1 MDKQTMDMRGY
12 VAEQCKRGL
21 ALLLCC
27 TVTWTS
33 FPAWAQV
40 APTPNPGG
48 QQPGQQVAANGV
60 PVVDIVAP
68 NSRGISHNR
77 YSNFNVGPNGLI
89 LNNSAQIS
97 KTELGG
103 YVAGNNNL
111 QRSGA
116 ASLILNEVTSAS
128 SRLQGYT
135 EIAGAKA
142 QLVIANPNG
151 ISCDGCGF
159 LNTSRVTLTTGT
171 PNLGSD
177 GALNGFTV
185 TGGALSIGSN
195 GLDAF
200 NVDRLDMLSRQLS
213 VGGSIW
219 TKELVATAG
228 TGRINYDGMLLD
240 VLPGTD
246 GGAPAIGIDV
256 AQLGG
261 MYADRIRLIATEA
274 GVGVVSR
281 GTLAAQSGDLQI
293 DGAGQVSLRGTTV
306 ARDGLSAR
314 AAGDLEQ
321 SGVLGSQQG
330 TVSLRGAQLRL
341 GGDLVAAGALD
352 AQASGTLTHSGR
364 SSAGSIRLFGS
375 QLNADG
381 SLHTQGVLDL
391 GADGLLRTG
400 GVAYAG
406 AGATLRAVRLGV
418 SGTLQS
424 GAAISMQANDIDALG
439 TLDATTALRV
449 NSTGS
454 LRLAGL
460 AQAGQDADLQAGGA
474 LELQGQLV
482 AGNALS
488 LGAGSVRIAQGAA
501 VSAGGDLAMRSVGLL
516 ETAGSGY
523 AGRDLQ
529 VQAGALNNA
538 GRLSAVRAA
547 QVAVDQAV
555 DNSGTLVAG
564 ATLRVDAAQLDS
576 RGDLGSQTADTVVRS
591 RSSLNLRGNTVAGAA
606 MTLDA
611 ATTADVSGTFSA
623 GQLNLRS
630 GGNATLAGAI
640 QTSGGALTVASAGTL
655 TSSGILR
662 STGELALQAN
672 GSLLQRGQLR
682 SDGNLL
688 LAGAAIDSDGT
699 VESGGNLR
707 LASQGDMQL
716 AGTLQSAGAT
726 ALQAGGRVDNGGAV
740 VAVGTL
746 GLDAAALRNAQG
758 AALSSQGDATLRT
771 AGLLDNAGSLSA
783 GGNLQLTA
791 ANVVQ
796 QGSGTA
802 GNALT
807 ASVRETLDNTGS
819 LVAKQAVQIDAGTL
833 RSNGQLG
840 SESADVRL
848 SSQGDVRLGGVVA
861 AATELQAT
869 AAGDLQQD
877 GALRGQSVT
886 LQAGRDLTT
895 AGSLHSTNALD
906 LQAQRTLTFA
916 AQGAVGGD
924 ARLRAETLATTNA
937 AVLQSAGAIGL
948 DAAAIDSRGKLDA
961 AGDLRA
967 SSQADLRLAGVAQGG
982 RDVTLSA
989 GGNLENAAQVF
1000 AGSDLVAQAQRIE
1013 NASAGVLA
1021 AERDVAVEGT
1031 AQLVNAGRMQAGR
1044 DLQIT
1049 TAGFEQTGSASAG
1062 AALTATIAGA
1072 LENSGNL
1079 IAKDALRIDAGTLRS
1094 SGQLG
1099 SERAA
1104 VSLNSLSEMQ
1114 LAGVVAAAT
1123 TLQATA
1129 ATDLQQAGALKA
1141 QSIALQAGRDLAA
1154 AGTLQSTS
1162 TLDLRAQGTLTIT
1175 GQASSSAATSLTAGT
1190 IATGVD
1196 AVVQSG
1202 SGITLDGQSIDSRG
1216 ALDAASDLQIRSTGA
1231 LALAGVAQAGQD
1243 VVLTAGGAFDN
1254 AAQVVAARDL
1264 RLQAAT
1270 ASNAAGGTLGA
1281 LRDLHVET
1289 AGVFDNAG
1297 SLHGERSLAL
1307 STGALLQRGRLYSG
1321 DALSIT
1327 SQGAFDNS
1335 GQLVSGNGLSIT
1347 ASRVSSNGQLGSVNG
1362 AVALT
1367 SQGDVDLKGV
1377 VSAATTLQ
1385 ATAGGDLLQAG
1396 TLSAQSVTLNA
1407 GRDLSASGT
1416 LQSASTLD
1424 MQAQRALRISGQ
1436 AQANSIAL
1444 QGGSVA
1450 TGTGAV
1456 VKSVGAITLDGAAI
1470 DSRGTLDAG
1479 SDLTLRSTGDLSVA
1493 GIAQA
1498 GRDVVLSAA
1507 GTVQNGGQVVAGR
1520 DMSVQA
1526 GRVDNTA
1533 AGALGAGGALTVVSA
1548 GALQNDG
1555 ALQSGGELRMT
1566 AASLDQ
1572 SGSAFA
1578 GNTLVANI
1586 TGTLDNRGS
1595 LTAKNA
1601 LQLDSGGL
1609 RSSGQLGSETA
1620 GVTLHSRSDLQLQG
1634 VVAVATTLQA
1644 TAVGDLQQAG
1654 SLKAQSVALQAGRDL
1669 GISGT
1674 LQSASLLDLQAQ
1686 RTLSMT
1692 GQASAAGNASLR
1704 GAQVVTGQ
1712 AAVLQSGGAI
1722 TVDGAAID
1730 SRGALDAATDLTLR
1744 STGDLALAGIAQA
1757 DRNVT
1762 LSATG
1767 ALSNA
1772 AQVVAG
1778 QALGV
1783 TANGAS
1789 NAATGVLLAQGS
1801 TTLAIGGLFDNAG
1814 AVRAGNQLSMNV
1826 GSLRQT
1832 GQAYG
1837 LQGLGLIAGGAV
1849 DNRGDL
1855 IGGNALRVEAAQLS
1869 SSGQLGSERGDV
1881 ALISR
1886 GNLQLGGTLAAAGA
1900 FSAQADG
1907 ALAQSGSV
1915 SAGSNVELHAKGDL
1929 NVAGQLGG
1937 QQITLNSDAVL
1948 RQQGVVSGTTV
1959 GLQGARIENAG
1970 QTTASGNLTLRAGEI
1985 SIGGTVGAGIA
1996 GDGSLGN
2003 GSTLS
2008 VIADR
2013 QLTASGKLLAGGNL
2027 IAQGSQLQLAGAS
2040 TRATGN
2046 ASLTTGG
2053 DLDHRGG
2060 DLLAGGTLS
2069 LQAGGRIDNG
2079 LLGSVGG
2086 KLQANQIS
2094 IDGGSL
2100 NNAGGQLVQSGSGA
2114 TRVVIGGAFDNTGG
2128 TLASNGQDLTI
2139 SAGSVENA
2147 QGRIEHAGAGSL
2159 SVTSRGALGNSGGRL
2174 VSQGQLSVGASAALN
2189 NQSGVIA
2196 AAGDAVVTAASL
2208 NNVGGSVAA
2217 RGLTVQTTGAAD
2229 NRNGL
2234 LQANGGALTL
2244 RADSLSN
2251 TGGTVHALANAG
2263 VGGGLRVE
2271 LTRSLDNGNGV
2282 IGASN
2287 DAVITAE
2294 NISSSGGSLQAGRD
2308 LNVTARGQLDNH
2320 QGGKLSAGRDLVVA
2334 ATGALLNSG
2343 GQLDAGNALTAS
2355 AGRIDNTQGSIVN
2368 NGGGLTRITT
2378 GGALTNSSGNL
2389 GGRGS
2394 VVIDAASIANNGGQL
2409 VAGGDL
2415 IANTSALNNQGGNVY
2430 AGANFRLERS
2440 GATLDNRNGKIKAE
2454 QSVRLN
2460 VQSLSNAGG
2469 QIGAGSTTGGA
2480 GDVVIDTVGFDG
2492 GGSILA
2498 QNLLDMTLR
2507 SDYTHRAGAD
2517 LTSNG
2522 DFNLRVGGNL
2532 VNEATLKATR
2542 RLDITAGSITNRAG
2556 ANIASNDTRLNGGGV
2571 IDNAGSISGNGAL
2584 SLVANS
2590 INNTGSI
2597 VGGNV
2602 SVNTGT
2608 LVNGADLGG
2617 ATDNAAYGSAL
2628 FGSTGNMSLI
2638 VRDQLLNRD
2647 ARIFSLGNIAIGGAQ
2662 DAGGTLVSRTGVVN
2676 NLSGSIEADGSIL
2689 IAAGQ
2694 INNRRRV
2701 INATTGPLTDE
2712 ERFAANRAMPEDVI
2726 RRDPRPG
2733 ASGTGIRYA
2742 GHDPGIYRSYNVRE
2756 RESLNSASAEG
2767 RIIASRNIALS
2778 GYVTNNVSSIA
2789 AGGAL
2794 LVNQRG
2800 VGGLSDAML
2809 SGTDDV
2815 LNQSLALKQVVD
2827 YTDTEYRATPIY
2839 NDCMQRPGQRI
2850 VCYWEE
2856 EETVVGRGTLDNS
2869 YTALGASMT
2878 GGQGVSI
2885 NGANISNGAVGSDG
2899 RSVSGAS
2906 LAAGGQQTGLSR
2918 RNTQAASA
2926 VATQAVIG
2934 RANGGAAS
2942 IGVATGTAGNA
2953 GAQVGANT
2961 QDATLAT
2968 SGSIVAMSIGPVMS
2982 NDSGLVRSTVD
2993 QANVQAGGATPGV
3006 AAGSSEGRTRVDLA
3020 SIPVATVAGGGQTSL
3035 SQIDLPIGGLYR
3047 LSNGTG
3053 TDRTAMGR
3061 AANGLGG
3068 INAWRSN
3075 GPGRRYL
3082 IETDPRFVNYDNF
3095 ISSDFLLDKL
3105 GVDPE
3110 WTQTRLGDGFYEQR
3124 LVLDQITQLT
3134 GRRYLGNYEDGVA
3147 QYRALL
3153 ESGAS
3158 AAGQLQLS
3166 MGVGLT
3172 AAQAAALTQDIV
3184 WMVEQDYQGQ
3194 KVLVPVVYLASNSLQ
3209 LRGNGALIAGGNVE
3223 LNATNSMSNQGVIA
3237 GADVSIT
3244 AGNLLNQGRIS
3255 GTGVVS
3261 LEARNDL
3268 LNQGQIQGRDVAL
3281 VAGNNLVSEASKA
3294 INGVG
3299 ILSGITAS
3307 NTLQL
3312 FAGNDMTLTGTRVQA
3327 DGSAALIAGNN
3338 LSLTPSALRNDNG
3351 LLRGGD
3357 AVSVTTG
3364 KDLVMSA
3371 GNDLQLHGVT
3381 IKAGGSAALQAG
3393 NNLSLTPTTGLDGK
3407 VATRTNIS
3415 TGDSLQLTAGN
3426 DLTIRQAEVKAG
3438 GDLIAAA
3445 GNNLNVESVL
3455 NESETNSYKSRNG
3468 KTRVTTTTTT
3478 QTIDQQALTAGGNL
3492 ILSAGNDVNLVAAK
3506 LDAGKG
3512 LGVSAGNDI
3521 NASTLTTVD
3530 TSNTLE
3536 TRKRFKQTTAT
3547 SDETVHGTEFN
3558 AGGNLAMQAGNDITL
3573 TAASAATKEGGITL
3587 AAGNDVNLL
3596 AASEQHDAVQDMTK
3610 KKKGTFSSKTTTTHD
3625 EWQDTFAI
3633 GTALSGESVSISA
3646 GNDVAVVGSTV
3657 LATGDVRLAAG
3668 NNVTIESAQDTSSE
3682 AHSFSQ
3688 KRSGLTG
3695 GIGGGVASI
3704 GYSKA
3709 RSNSENATESVTQ
3722 VASSVGSTDGNLV
3735 ASAGNKLTIAAS
3747 DIGAGKDLTL
3757 AAKDIAL
3764 LARQDTVES
3773 QSSQS
3778 SKSSGFSIGVTYD
3791 PGASYRSAR
3800 DSTTKN
3806 MVDTGSTMSKISRD
3820 AEGAAAGTMAAITP
3834 VVIQASSHRSNASQ
3848 NESTSDARV
3857 SQLAAGGNLTLL
3869 ASDGSIT
3876 SQGAQLSAE
3885 GNALLLA
3892 SKDIVFDVAH
3902 NTQSSGNASTGKG
3915 WGFNNAAGLPYGNY
3929 NQQGTG
3935 NGQTDTIT
3943 GTQLSVGGNA
3953 SLTTTQGDI
3962 ALTASNIAAQ
3972 GNVSMRA
3979 AGDLTIQ
3986 SGQDILGNANQS
3998 TSKGIG
4004 TVVISDTER
4013 FAGYNKK
4020 NHTDDSA
4027 QVSQVASN
4035 VGSLGGN
4042 VSLTAGGAYTQSA
4055 SNVVAAKDVDITAA
4069 SIQLLTANSTSS
4081 ASQQDDDLKIGAFA
4095 RIKSPLIDLIN
4106 NVDDARKSDGRL
4118 GAMQGMAAAANGYQT
4133 AKAVQ
4138 SGSLLSVE
4146 AGVGFATNE
4155 SSFNSSSQ
4163 ISQGSTITGGGNV
4176 SLKTTEGDL
4185 RILQG
4190 NLKAGD
4196 TLSLDSARDLVLEAG
4211 NSSNTEQS
4219 KGSNAGFEVG
4229 VGASVGAQTGVYA
4242 YVQASAG
4249 SHKSNV
4255 DGSTWQ
4261 NTQLAGQNIVLT
4273 SEGDTTLRGA
4283 VVKGDRIDAQIGGDL
4298 TIESLQDKL
4307 DIQSKESSVGGRV
4320 QVSAG
4325 TAWDASGYASGAK
4338 ANGNYL
4344 GVVEQSGLFAGN
4356 GGYHVTAGNVN
4367 LIGGAIASTNAG
4379 ASELTADSLTFTDL
4393 KNQMDYSA
4401 VSAAISGGIGST
4413 GESETDANGKPVQQ
4427 SAGNQFRDIGHNI
4440 VNGNYGEADYSSF
4453 NPGIPVMQSGSDTSY
4468 TRATLTEGTI
4478 KIGGKTTTAAALG
4491 INTDASA
4498 AHEAV
4503 AALPD
4508 VRKIL
4513 GEQQALA
4520 AATGT
4525 VMTTAKQIG
4534 DDIAASANRKV
4545 NEAETQY
4552 KGSLS
4557 PEEADRFAGLSTA
4570 DKQREMLQ
4578 NSPDYSAAYTSQQQW
4593 GIGGDYSRALQ
4604 AVTTVVVGGVSGQG
4618 AGQVATNALAPYAA
4632 QLIGKTFDQ
4641 NHGSD
4646 PNAVLQGLSHA
4657 VLGAVLAQ
4665 VNGGSVAGGALA
4677 GAGGELAAQYLTKTL
4692 YGDDPRAIDPVT
4704 GKFNPNLLPEQDKQ
4718 MLVALSQAAGAIAGG
4733 LAGGSLLDAGIGAQI
4748 AGNAATNNAMLSVD
4762 EVARIKEMA
4771 NGDPE
4776 AEKRLLAAACSR
4788 KKCANGLNSN
4798 DPYYAIWSALQ
4809 TEGDKPEYQ
4818 GEKDWL
4824 SWQSQTI
4831 NYPSG
4836 SMTDALSGVRQGA
4849 NVPLF
4854 NYTPFDA
4861 LADWSSRNN
4870 VGTRTLGGLQMF
4882 GGAAEVAGAFVAA
4895 PICTTGFGCFAV
4907 GYVGFSGA
4915 DNAIS
4920 GSKTLFG
4927 GVSTPTLG
4935 GRALQ
4940 MLGLSEGTA
4949 ELVYGLTQLA
4959 PSVSV
4964 SKGLDAV
4971 NKANISLNE
4980 IKAIEKQVAEI
4991 NLARTQLS
4999 SRIADLRG
5007 ALSGGERTGGN
5018 MGIAQIDIQGIPA
5031 TMAASSRIDVPT
5043 KQQAQL
5049 GFVGQ
5054 VPEVFESSV
5063 VNTAASF
5070 PVHRSADSEAKILNN
5085 IASVLGENTSAKGVI
5100 NLLTER
5106 PPCSSCANVI
5116 DLFKAKYPNIKLNI
5130 MDSGGVI
5137 RPKKGVSNVARREG

>member
-1 MDKQTMDMRGY
+1 MDKQTMGMRGY

-68 NSRGISHNR
+68 NARGISHNR

-159 LNTSRVTLTTGT
+159 LNTSRVTLTTGA

-200 NVDRLDMLSRQLS
+200 NVDRLDLLSRQLS

-330 TVSLRGAQLRL
+330 TVSLRGAELRL

-424 GAAISMQANDIDALG
+424 GASISMQANDIDALG
-439 TLDATTALRV
+439 TLDAATALRV
-449 NSTGS
+449 NSTGG

-460 AQAGQDADLQAGGA
+460 AQAGQDADVQAGGP

-501 VSAGGDLAMRSVGLL
+501 VSAGGDLAMRSVGWL
-516 ETAGSGY
+516 ETAGSAY

-538 GRLSAVRAA
+538 GRLSSVRAA

-576 RGDLGSQTADTVVRS
+576 RGDVGSQTGDTVVRS
-591 RSSLNLRGNTVAGAA
+591 RGSLSLRGNTVAGAA

-611 ATTADVSGTFSA
+611 ATTADVSGTLSA
-623 GQLNLRS
+623 GQLDLRS
-630 GGNATLAGAI
+630 GGNATLTGAI

-672 GSLLQRGQLR
+672 GTLLQRGQLR

-699 VESGGNLR
+699 VDSGGNLR

-771 AGLLDNAGSLSA
+771 VGLLDNAGSLSA

-796 QGSGTA
+796 QGSATA

-807 ASVRETLDNTGS
+807 ASVSETLDNTGS

-848 SSQGDVRLGGVVA
+848 NSQGDMRLGGVVA

-877 GALRGQSVT
+877 GALRGRSVT

-895 AGSLHSTNALD
+895 AGSLQSTNALD

-916 AQGAVGGD
+916 AQGTVGGD
-924 ARLRAETLATTNA
+924 ARLRAGTLATTNA

-967 SSQADLRLAGVAQGG
+967 SSQGDLRLAGVAQGG

-1000 AGSDLVAQAQRIE
+1000 AGGDLVAQAQRIE

-1021 AERDVAVEGT
+1021 AERDVAVDST
-1031 AQLVNAGRMQAGR
+1031 TQLVNAGRVQAGR

-1049 TAGFEQTGSASAG
+1049 AAGFEQTGSASAG

-1104 VSLNSLSEMQ
+1104 VSLNSLGEMQ

-1162 TLDLRAQGTLTIT
+1162 TLDLRAQRALTIT

-1335 GQLVSGNGLSIT
+1335 GQLVSGNDLSIT
-1347 ASRVSSNGQLGSVNG
+1347 ASRISSNGQLGSVNG

-1385 ATAGGDLLQAG
+1385 ATAGGDLLQGG

-1479 SDLTLRSTGDLSVA
+1479 SDLTLRSTGDLFVA

-1634 VVAVATTLQA
+1634 VVAAATTLQA

-1783 TANGAS
+1783 TANSAS

-1970 QTTASGNLTLRAGEI
+1970 QTTASGNLTLRAGDI

-2378 GGALTNSSGNL
+2378 GGALTNTSGNL

-2394 VVIDAASIANNGGQL
+2394 VVIDAASIANNSGQL

-2628 FGSTGNMSLI
+2628 LGSTGNMSLI

-2676 NLSGSIEADGSIL
+2676 NVSGSIEADGSIL

-2694 INNRRRV
+2694 LNNTRRV
-2701 INATTGPLTDE
+2701 IQTATGPLSNE
-2712 ERFAANRAMPEDVI
+2712 ERIAANATLPAEELITRGQIEMPQNATASRPWTGHAPGVYRTYSVI
-2726 RRDPRPG
+2726 D
-2733 ASGTGIRYA
+2733 
-2742 GHDPGIYRSYNVRE
+2742 RE
-2756 RESLNSASAEG
+2756 RLTATSAEG
-2767 RIIASRNIALS
+2767 R
-2778 GYVTNNVSSIA
+2778 VA
-2789 AGGAL
+2789 AGGNIGISGNINNTASTIAAAGNL
-2794 LVNQRG
+2794 WLNQRG
-2800 VGGLSDAML
+2800 VGGISDATVIDGA
-2809 SGTDDV
+2809 SV
-2815 LNQSLALKQVVD
+2815 FNNALALSQNVRQSDV
-2827 YTDTEYRATPIY
+2827 EYRVWG
-2839 NDCMQRPGQRI
+2839 NLSDCMQRPGQRPVI
-2850 VCYWEE
+2850 CYYES
-2856 EETVVGRGTLDNS
+2856 EETTLSSTTVNS
-2869 YTALGASMT
+2869 SYLALGASMT

-3047 LSNGTG
+3047 LSNGNG
-3053 TDRTAMGR
+3053 TDLAAMGR

-3194 KVLVPVVYLASNSLQ
+3194 KVLVPVVYLASKSLQ

-3223 LNATNSMSNQGVIA
+3223 LSATNSMSNQGVIA

-3255 GTGVVS
+3255 GTGAVS
-3261 LEARNDL
+3261 LEAPNDL

-3299 ILSGITAS
+3299 ILSGISAS
-3307 NTLQL
+3307 NTLQMV
-3312 FAGNDMTLTGTRVQA
+3312 AGNDMTLTGTRVQA

-3357 AVSVTTG
+3357 AVSVITG
-3364 KDLVMSA
+3364 QDLIVSA

-3455 NESETNSYKSRNG
+3455 NESETNSYNSRNG

-3512 LGVSAGNDI
+3512 LGISAGNDI
-3521 NASTLTTVD
+3521 NASTVTTVD
-3530 TSNTLE
+3530 TSDTLE

-3547 SDETVHGTEFN
+3547 RDETVYGTEFS
-3558 AGGNLAMQAGNDITL
+3558 AGGNLAMQAGNDINL
-3573 TAASAATKEGGITL
+3573 TAATAASKNGAISL

-3625 EWQDTFAI
+3625 EWQDNFAI

-3722 VASSVGSTDGNLV
+3722 VASSVGSTDGNLIV
-3735 ASAGNKLTIAAS
+3735 SAGNQLTIAAS
-3747 DIGAGKDLTL
+3747 DVGAGKDVTL

-3778 SKSSGFSIGVTYD
+3778 SKSSGFSVGVTYD

-3806 MVDTGSTMSKISRD
+3806 MVDTGSTMSKMSRD

-3902 NTQSSGNASTGKG
+3902 NTQSSGNASAGKG

-3943 GTQLSVGGNA
+3943 GTQLSVGGSA

-3962 ALTASNIAAQ
+3962 SLTASNVAAQ

-3986 SGQDILGNANQS
+3986 SGQDILGNTNQS

-4118 GAMQGMAAAANGYQT
+4118 GTMQGMAAAANGYQT

-4185 RILQG
+4185 HIVQG

-4401 VSAAISGGIGST
+4401 SSGSISGGFGST
-4413 GESETDANGKPVQQ
+4413 GNQTDANGNPIQRTAGEQ
-4427 SAGNQFRDIGHNI
+4427 SSDIGNNI
-4440 VNGNYGEADYSSF
+4440 ANGNYGKANTGSF
-4453 NPGIPVMQSGSDTSY
+4453 MPGVPMSESGSDTTY

-4478 KIGGKTTTAAALG
+4478 KIGGKTTTAAATG

-4503 AALPD
+4503 ATLPD

-4513 GEQQALA
+4513 GEQQAMA
-4520 AATGT
+4520 AAAGT
-4525 VMTTAKQIG
+4525 VMATGKQIG
-4534 DDIAASANRKV
+4534 DDIAASAESKANAI
-4545 NEAETQY
+4545 EAEYKNGLTQEG
-4552 KGSLS
+4552 K
-4557 PEEADRFAGLSTA
+4557 DDFANLTA
-4570 DKQREMLQ
+4570 DQRRDVLIQ
-4578 NSPDYSAAYTSQQQW
+4578 SNPDYRAAYEAKQQW
-4593 GIGGDYSRALQ
+4593 GVGGDYSRALQ
-4604 AVTTVVVGGVSGQG
+4604 AVTTALVGSVAGQG

-4665 VNGGSVAGGALA
+4665 VNGSSMVGGALA
-4677 GAGGELAAQYLTKTL
+4677 GAGGELGAQYLTKAL
-4692 YGDDPRAIDPVT
+4692 YGDDPQAYGPD
-4704 GKFNPNLLPEQDKQ
+4704 GKFDPNRLPEADKQ
-4718 MLVALSQAAGAIAGG
+4718 LLVSLSQAIGAIAGG
-4733 LAGGSLLDAGIGAQI
+4733 
-4748 AGNAATNNAMLSVD
+4748 
-4762 EVARIKEMA
+4762 
-4771 NGDPE
+4771 
-4776 AEKRLLAAACSR
+4776 
-4788 KKCANGLNSN
+4788 
-4798 DPYYAIWSALQ
+4798 
-4809 TEGDKPEYQ
+4809 
-4818 GEKDWL
+4818 
-4824 SWQSQTI
+4824 
-4831 NYPSG
+4831 
-4836 SMTDALSGVRQGA
+4836 
-4849 NVPLF
+4849 
-4854 NYTPFDA
+4854 
-4861 LADWSSRNN
+4861 
-4870 VGTRTLGGLQMF
+4870 
-4882 GGAAEVAGAFVAA
+4882 
-4895 PICTTGFGCFAV
+4895 
-4907 GYVGFSGA
+4907 
-4915 DNAIS
+4915 
-4920 GSKTLFG
+4920 
-4927 GVSTPTLG
+4927 
-4935 GRALQ
+4935 
-4940 MLGLSEGTA
+4940 
-4949 ELVYGLTQLA
+4949 
-4959 PSVSV
+4959 
-4964 SKGLDAV
+4964 
-4971 NKANISLNE
+4971 
-4980 IKAIEKQVAEI
+4980 
-4991 NLARTQLS
+4991 
-4999 SRIADLRG
+4999 
-5007 ALSGGERTGGN
+5007 
-5018 MGIAQIDIQGIPA
+5018 
-5031 TMAASSRIDVPT
+5031 
-5043 KQQAQL
+5043 
-5049 GFVGQ
+5049 
-5054 VPEVFESSV
+5054 
-5063 VNTAASF
+5063 
-5070 PVHRSADSEAKILNN
+5070 
-5085 IASVLGENTSAKGVI
+5085 
-5100 NLLTER
+5100 
-5106 PPCSSCANVI
+5106 
-5116 DLFKAKYPNIKLNI
+5116 
-5130 MDSGGVI
+5130 
-5137 RPKKGVSNVARREG
+5137 

>member
-1 MDKQTMDMRGY
+1 MDKQTMGMRGY

-68 NSRGISHNR
+68 NARGISHNR

-159 LNTSRVTLTTGT
+159 LNTSRVTLTTGA

-200 NVDRLDMLSRQLS
+200 NVDRLDLLSRQLS

-228 TGRINYDGMLLD
+228 TGRITYDGMLLD

-424 GAAISMQANDIDALG
+424 GASISMQANEIDALG
-439 TLDATTALRV
+439 TLDAATALRV
-449 NSTGS
+449 NSTGG

-460 AQAGQDADLQAGGA
+460 AQAGQDADVQAGGP

-516 ETAGSGY
+516 ETAGSAY

-538 GRLSAVRAA
+538 GRLSSVRAA

-564 ATLRVDAAQLDS
+564 AALRVDAAQLDS
-576 RGDLGSQTADTVVRS
+576 RGDVGSQTADTVVRS
-591 RSSLNLRGNTVAGAA
+591 RGSLSLRGNTVAAAA

-611 ATTADVSGTFSA
+611 ATTADVSGTLSA
-623 GQLNLRS
+623 GRLDLRS

-699 VESGGNLR
+699 VDSGGNLR

-726 ALQAGGRVDNGGAV
+726 ALQAGGRVHNGGAV

-783 GGNLQLTA
+783 GGDLQLTA

-796 QGSGTA
+796 QGSATA

-807 ASVRETLDNTGS
+807 ASVSETLDNTGS

-848 SSQGDVRLGGVVA
+848 SSQSDMRLGGVVA
-861 AATELQAT
+861 AATELQAA

-895 AGSLHSTNALD
+895 AGSLQSTNALD

-916 AQGAVGGD
+916 ARGAVGGD
-924 ARLRAETLATTNA
+924 ARLRAGTLATTNA

-1000 AGSDLVAQAQRIE
+1000 AGGDLVAQAQRIE

-1021 AERDVAVEGT
+1021 AERDVAVDGT
-1031 AQLVNAGRMQAGR
+1031 TQLVNAGRVQAGR

-1104 VSLNSLSEMQ
+1104 VSLNSLGEMQ

-1162 TLDLRAQGTLTIT
+1162 TLDLRAQRALTIT

-1335 GQLVSGNGLSIT
+1335 GQLVSGNDLSIT
-1347 ASRVSSNGQLGSVNG
+1347 ASRISSNGQLGSVNG

-1396 TLSAQSVTLNA
+1396 TLSAQSVTLHA

-1479 SDLTLRSTGDLSVA
+1479 SDLSLRSTGDLSVA

-1520 DMSVQA
+1520 DMSLQA

-1586 TGTLDNRGS
+1586 TGTLENRGS

-1620 GVTLHSRSDLQLQG
+1620 GVTLHSRGDLQLQG
-1634 VVAVATTLQA
+1634 VVAAATTLQA

-1730 SRGALDAATDLTLR
+1730 SRGALDAETDLTLR
-1744 STGDLALAGIAQA
+1744 STGDLAVAGIAQA

-1762 LSATG
+1762 LAATG

-1783 TANGAS
+1783 TANSAS
-1789 NAATGVLLAQGS
+1789 NAATGVLLAQGG

-1915 SAGSNVELHAKGDL
+1915 SAGSNVELRAKGDL

-1970 QTTASGNLTLRAGEI
+1970 QTTASGNLTLRAGDI

-2003 GSTLS
+2003 SSTLS

-2147 QGRIEHAGAGSL
+2147 QGRIEHAGAGNL

-2234 LQANGGALTL
+2234 LQANGGALIL

-2251 TGGTVHALANAG
+2251 AGGTVHALANAG

-2308 LNVTARGQLDNH
+2308 LNVSARGQLDNH

-2378 GGALTNSSGNL
+2378 GGALTNTSGNL

-2394 VVIDAASIANNGGQL
+2394 VVIDAASVANNSGQL

-2628 FGSTGNMSLI
+2628 LGSTGNMNLI

-2676 NLSGSIEADGSIL
+2676 NLSGSIEADGNIL
-2689 IAAGQ
+2689 IAANQ

-2701 INATTGPLTDE
+2701 VDARTGPLTDA
-2712 ERFAANRAMPEDVI
+2712 ERFAANAAMPEDEI
-2726 RRDPRPG
+2726 RRDPSPG
-2733 ASGTGIRYA
+2733 ATVMGIRYT
-2742 GHDPGIYRSYNVRE
+2742 GHQPGLYRAYSVRE
-2756 RESLNSASAEG
+2756 REQLIAVSAEG
-2767 RIIASRNIALS
+2767 RIAAGGSIALS
-2778 GYVTNNVSSIA
+2778 GYVTNNVSTIA

-2794 LVNQRG
+2794 LLNQRG

-2809 SGTDDV
+2809 SDSDDV
-2815 LNQSLALKQVVD
+2815 LNQSLALRQVVD
-2827 YTDTEYRATPIY
+2827 YTDTEYRAMPI
-2839 NDCMQRPGQRI
+2839 NGDCMHRPGQNLP
-2850 VCYWEE
+2850 CYWEE
-2856 EETVVGRGTLDNS
+2856 EARVFGSGTLDNS
-2869 YTALGASMT
+2869 YLALGASMT

-2953 GAQVGANT
+2953 GAQVGAES

-2968 SGSIVAMSIGPVMS
+2968 SGSIVAMSIGLVMS
-2982 NDSGLVRSTVD
+2982 SDSGLVRSTVD

-3047 LSNGTG
+3047 LSNGNG
-3053 TDRTAMGR
+3053 TDLAAMGR

-3095 ISSDFLLDKL
+3095 ISSDLLLDKL

-3255 GTGVVS
+3255 GTGSVA

-3268 LNQGQIQGRDVAL
+3268 LNQGQIQGRDVGL
-3281 VAGNNLVSEASKA
+3281 LAGNNLVSEAAKA

-3299 ILSGITAS
+3299 ILSGISAS

-3407 VATRTNIS
+3407 VATRTTIS

-3455 NESETNSYKSRNG
+3455 NESETNSYNSRNG

-3478 QTIDQQALTAGGNL
+3478 QTVDQQALTAGGNL

-3512 LGVSAGNDI
+3512 LGISAGNDI

-3547 SDETVHGTEFN
+3547 RDETVYGTEFS
-3558 AGGNLAMQAGNDITL
+3558 AGGDLAMQAGNDITL
-3573 TAASAATKEGGITL
+3573 TAATAASKNGAISL

-3625 EWQDTFAI
+3625 EWQDTLAV
-3633 GTALSGESVSISA
+3633 GTSLSGDSVQIVA
-3646 GNDVAVVGSTV
+3646 GNDLLSKGTQIVG
-3657 LATGDVRLAAG
+3657 TGEVTLAAG
-3668 NNVTIESAQDTSSE
+3668 NNLTLETAQNTHSEEHDKVTTKSGLFGSGGIGVTLGKQKVTTGTDIDQITHTGTTVGSLGGDVTLVAGNKLAITGSDVMALQGDLTATGKDIAITEVYNDSDAEQRSKFSQGGLSLTLSSAAISLAQAANDSYKASKEVKGDSRMEALALGSAAYSAYGAGQALGQAGSALSSGSAAGAAQGANLSIAISIGGSKSESKSTQTASLAQGSKLQAGGDVNLIATGGGDQSNLLIRGSDIKAGNDLLLAADHDVLIEAAKNTAEQKSTSKSSSASLGVGITYGPDGAAFGVMISAAGSRGKANGEDVTYSNSHLAAGNTATVISGNDTTLKGAQLSADKVIADVGGNLSIESLQDTSTYDSKDKSVGASVTFGAGFSASASYSSNKVNGDFASVTEQSGIQAGDGGFNIRVGGNTDLKGAVIASTQAAVDAGVNRLQTGTLTYSDIGNTSSYDAKGFSLSGGYSKGTGDKKQQGETGQVQPTVNNGANWSWQNFQTGSTGTAAGIGSKSGDATSTTTSGISGGSLLITDE
-3682 AHSFSQ
+3682 AGQLAKSGKTAADALAGL
-3688 KRSGLTG
+3688 KRDVISGDDAGGLTKQWDGQALRDQVAAQAQITATAGQQATKFVGDYAQGKVDKAAELYAEADATGDDSKRAEADQLMKDWGNGGTLRVLSHAVVGGLTG
-3695 GIGGGVASI
+3695 G
-3704 GYSKA
+3704 
-3709 RSNSENATESVTQ
+3709 TE
-3722 VASSVGSTDGNLV
+3722 
-3735 ASAGNKLTIAAS
+3735 
-3747 DIGAGKDLTL
+3747 GAL
-3757 AAKDIAL
+3757 
-3764 LARQDTVES
+3764 
-3773 QSSQS
+3773 
-3778 SKSSGFSIGVTYD
+3778 
-3791 PGASYRSAR
+3791 
-3800 DSTTKN
+3800 
-3806 MVDTGSTMSKISRD
+3806 
-3820 AEGAAAGTMAAITP
+3820 GAAAGTVAAPYLAEALEKAGINKAVAATLTGLS
-3834 VVIQASSHRSNASQ
+3834 ASALGAAAGGAAGGAAALNEVSNNYLGHQERMEYATALIACSKSGTQCERAEQLKTLSEERNLALRGACSDPASVGCAEQ
-3848 NESTSDARV
+3848 K
-3857 SQLAAGGNLTLL
+3857 QLAAAAMQDQLDHAGEYTAWLAGHVPELVGLFNSDKDGSLTKDFVTHVTTADLGHKLACAMAGDCSNQAL
-3869 ASDGSIT
+3869 ASAAWNGSIPL
-3876 SQGAQLSAE
+3876 SVAIADSALRAALGMGAGTVGATGRVWEMVTGAAELANGMSPAGQIGKSIDQLAYLWGNGYAATAE
-3885 GNALLLA
+3885 KNFNDAKGALNAIKNGISGYAEDLA
-3892 SKDIVFDVAH
+3892 FAAYTNTHGSWDIYDIAKAGAIGGKVSVDVFSLVAPELYV
-3902 NTQSSGNASTGKG
+3902 GKG
-3915 WGFNNAAGLPYGNY
+3915 G
-3929 NQQGTG
+3929 
-3935 NGQTDTIT
+3935 
-3943 GTQLSVGGNA
+3943 
-3953 SLTTTQGDI
+3953 
-3962 ALTASNIAAQ
+3962 
-3972 GNVSMRA
+3972 
-3979 AGDLTIQ
+3979 
-3986 SGQDILGNANQS
+3986 
-3998 TSKGIG
+3998 
-4004 TVVISDTER
+4004 
-4013 FAGYNKK
+4013 
-4020 NHTDDSA
+4020 
-4027 QVSQVASN
+4027 
-4035 VGSLGGN
+4035 
-4042 VSLTAGGAYTQSA
+4042 
-4055 SNVVAAKDVDITAA
+4055 VAAKAATEVGTAFKADDVIEYINQLKPAASAEIPKGYSRINSAGAMANETGGLPQGYRRLLNSDGEVVVQSPNGSIISSDQVIDEIGGVFSDLEKFRTELGLPESGTAA
-4069 SIQLLTANSTSS
+4069 
-4081 ASQQDDDLKIGAFA
+4081 D
-4095 RIKSPLIDLIN
+4095 R
-4106 NVDDARKSDGRL
+4106 
-4118 GAMQGMAAAANGYQT
+4118 
-4133 AKAVQ
+4133 
-4138 SGSLLSVE
+4138 
-4146 AGVGFATNE
+4146 
-4155 SSFNSSSQ
+4155 
-4163 ISQGSTITGGGNV
+4163 STIA
-4176 SLKTTEGDL
+4176 K
-4185 RILQG
+4185 I
-4190 NLKAGD
+4190 
-4196 TLSLDSARDLVLEAG
+4196 
-4211 NSSNTEQS
+4211 
-4219 KGSNAGFEVG
+4219 
-4229 VGASVGAQTGVYA
+4229 
-4242 YVQASAG
+4242 
-4249 SHKSNV
+4249 NV
-4255 DGSTWQ
+4255 DGKEIYGINAHSQPTSGV
-4261 NTQLAGQNIVLT
+4261 NNISKSHAEIDVLNQLKNSGGDFSGKSLTMYVDRQPCKACGQN
-4273 SEGDTTLRGA
+4273 
-4283 VVKGDRIDAQIGGDL
+4283 GGIR
-4298 TIESLQDKL
+4298 TMVRQ
-4307 DIQSKESSVGGRV
+4307 
-4320 QVSAG
+4320 
-4325 TAWDASGYASGAK
+4325 
-4338 ANGNYL
+4338 L
-4344 GVVEQSGLFAGN
+4344 GLK
-4356 GGYHVTAGNVN
+4356 
-4367 LIGGAIASTNAG
+4367 
-4379 ASELTADSLTFTDL
+4379 ELT
-4393 KNQMDYSA
+4393 
-4401 VSAAISGGIGST
+4401 VIG
-4413 GESETDANGKPVQQ
+4413 
-4427 SAGNQFRDIGHNI
+4427 
-4440 VNGNYGEADYSSF
+4440 
-4453 NPGIPVMQSGSDTSY
+4453 
-4468 TRATLTEGTI
+4468 
-4478 KIGGKTTTAAALG
+4478 
-4491 INTDASA
+4491 
-4498 AHEAV
+4498 
-4503 AALPD
+4503 PD
-4508 VRKIL
+4508 
-4513 GEQQALA
+4513 G
-4520 AATGT
+4520 
-4525 VMTTAKQIG
+4525 
-4534 DDIAASANRKV
+4534 
-4545 NEAETQY
+4545 
-4552 KGSLS
+4552 
-4557 PEEADRFAGLSTA
+4557 P
-4570 DKQREMLQ
+4570 
-4578 NSPDYSAAYTSQQQW
+4578 
-4593 GIGGDYSRALQ
+4593 
-4604 AVTTVVVGGVSGQG
+4604 
-4618 AGQVATNALAPYAA
+4618 
-4632 QLIGKTFDQ
+4632 
-4641 NHGSD
+4641 
-4646 PNAVLQGLSHA
+4646 
-4657 VLGAVLAQ
+4657 
-4665 VNGGSVAGGALA
+4665 
-4677 GAGGELAAQYLTKTL
+4677 
-4692 YGDDPRAIDPVT
+4692 
-4704 GKFNPNLLPEQDKQ
+4704 LL
-4718 MLVALSQAAGAIAGG
+4718 
-4733 LAGGSLLDAGIGAQI
+4733 
-4748 AGNAATNNAMLSVD
+4748 
-4762 EVARIKEMA
+4762 
-4771 NGDPE
+4771 
-4776 AEKRLLAAACSR
+4776 
-4788 KKCANGLNSN
+4788 
-4798 DPYYAIWSALQ
+4798 
-4809 TEGDKPEYQ
+4809 
-4818 GEKDWL
+4818 
-4824 SWQSQTI
+4824 
-4831 NYPSG
+4831 
-4836 SMTDALSGVRQGA
+4836 
-4849 NVPLF
+4849 
-4854 NYTPFDA
+4854 
-4861 LADWSSRNN
+4861 
-4870 VGTRTLGGLQMF
+4870 
-4882 GGAAEVAGAFVAA
+4882 
-4895 PICTTGFGCFAV
+4895 
-4907 GYVGFSGA
+4907 
-4915 DNAIS
+4915 
-4920 GSKTLFG
+4920 
-4927 GVSTPTLG
+4927 
-4935 GRALQ
+4935 
-4940 MLGLSEGTA
+4940 
-4949 ELVYGLTQLA
+4949 
-4959 PSVSV
+4959 
-4964 SKGLDAV
+4964 
-4971 NKANISLNE
+4971 
-4980 IKAIEKQVAEI
+4980 
-4991 NLARTQLS
+4991 
-4999 SRIADLRG
+4999 
-5007 ALSGGERTGGN
+5007 
-5018 MGIAQIDIQGIPA
+5018 
-5031 TMAASSRIDVPT
+5031 
-5043 KQQAQL
+5043 
-5049 GFVGQ
+5049 
-5054 VPEVFESSV
+5054 
-5063 VNTAASF
+5063 
-5070 PVHRSADSEAKILNN
+5070 
-5085 IASVLGENTSAKGVI
+5085 
-5100 NLLTER
+5100 
-5106 PPCSSCANVI
+5106 
-5116 DLFKAKYPNIKLNI
+5116 
-5130 MDSGGVI
+5130 I
-5137 RPKKGVSNVARREG
+5137 RP

>member
-1 MDKQTMDMRGY
+1 M
-12 VAEQCKRGL
+12 
-21 ALLLCC
+21 
-27 TVTWTS
+27 
-33 FPAWAQV
+33 F
-40 APTPNPGG
+40 
-48 QQPGQQVAANGV
+48 
-60 PVVDIVAP
+60 
-68 NSRGISHNR
+68 
-77 YSNFNVGPNGLI
+77 
-89 LNNSAQIS
+89 
-97 KTELGG
+97 
-103 YVAGNNNL
+103 
-111 QRSGA
+111 
-116 ASLILNEVTSAS
+116 
-128 SRLQGYT
+128 
-135 EIAGAKA
+135 
-142 QLVIANPNG
+142 
-151 ISCDGCGF
+151 
-159 LNTSRVTLTTGT
+159 
-171 PNLGSD
+171 
-177 GALNGFTV
+177 
-185 TGGALSIGSN
+185 
-195 GLDAF
+195 
-200 NVDRLDMLSRQLS
+200 
-213 VGGSIW
+213 
-219 TKELVATAG
+219 
-228 TGRINYDGMLLD
+228 
-240 VLPGTD
+240 
-246 GGAPAIGIDV
+246 
-256 AQLGG
+256 
-261 MYADRIRLIATEA
+261 
-274 GVGVVSR
+274 
-281 GTLAAQSGDLQI
+281 
-293 DGAGQVSLRGTTV
+293 
-306 ARDGLSAR
+306 
-314 AAGDLEQ
+314 
-321 SGVLGSQQG
+321 
-330 TVSLRGAQLRL
+330 
-341 GGDLVAAGALD
+341 
-352 AQASGTLTHSGR
+352 
-364 SSAGSIRLFGS
+364 
-375 QLNADG
+375 
-381 SLHTQGVLDL
+381 
-391 GADGLLRTG
+391 
-400 GVAYAG
+400 
-406 AGATLRAVRLGV
+406 
-418 SGTLQS
+418 
-424 GAAISMQANDIDALG
+424 
-439 TLDATTALRV
+439 
-449 NSTGS
+449 
-454 LRLAGL
+454 
-460 AQAGQDADLQAGGA
+460 AGG
-474 LELQGQLV
+474 
-482 AGNALS
+482 
-488 LGAGSVRIAQGAA
+488 
-501 VSAGGDLAMRSVGLL
+501 
-516 ETAGSGY
+516 
-523 AGRDLQ
+523 
-529 VQAGALNNA
+529 
-538 GRLSAVRAA
+538 
-547 QVAVDQAV
+547 
-555 DNSGTLVAG
+555 
-564 ATLRVDAAQLDS
+564 
-576 RGDLGSQTADTVVRS
+576 
-591 RSSLNLRGNTVAGAA
+591 
-606 MTLDA
+606 
-611 ATTADVSGTFSA
+611 
-623 GQLNLRS
+623 
-630 GGNATLAGAI
+630 
-640 QTSGGALTVASAGTL
+640 
-655 TSSGILR
+655 
-662 STGELALQAN
+662 
-672 GSLLQRGQLR
+672 
-682 SDGNLL
+682 
-688 LAGAAIDSDGT
+688 
-699 VESGGNLR
+699 
-707 LASQGDMQL
+707 
-716 AGTLQSAGAT
+716 
-726 ALQAGGRVDNGGAV
+726 
-740 VAVGTL
+740 
-746 GLDAAALRNAQG
+746 
-758 AALSSQGDATLRT
+758 
-771 AGLLDNAGSLSA
+771 
-783 GGNLQLTA
+783 
-791 ANVVQ
+791 
-796 QGSGTA
+796 
-802 GNALT
+802 
-807 ASVRETLDNTGS
+807 
-819 LVAKQAVQIDAGTL
+819 
-833 RSNGQLG
+833 
-840 SESADVRL
+840 
-848 SSQGDVRLGGVVA
+848 
-861 AATELQAT
+861 
-869 AAGDLQQD
+869 
-877 GALRGQSVT
+877 
-886 LQAGRDLTT
+886 
-895 AGSLHSTNALD
+895 
-906 LQAQRTLTFA
+906 
-916 AQGAVGGD
+916 
-924 ARLRAETLATTNA
+924 
-937 AVLQSAGAIGL
+937 
-948 DAAAIDSRGKLDA
+948 
-961 AGDLRA
+961 
-967 SSQADLRLAGVAQGG
+967 
-982 RDVTLSA
+982 
-989 GGNLENAAQVF
+989 
-1000 AGSDLVAQAQRIE
+1000 DLVAQAQRVE

-1021 AERDVAVEGT
+1021 AERDVAVDGT
-1031 AQLVNAGRMQAGR
+1031 TQLVNAGRVQAGR

-1049 TAGFEQTGSASAG
+1049 AAGFEQTGSASAG
-1062 AALTATIAGA
+1062 AAMTATIAGV

-1094 SGQLG
+1094 NGQLG

-1104 VSLNSLSEMQ
+1104 VSLNSLGEMQ

-1141 QSIALQAGRDLAA
+1141 QSIALQAGRDLAT

-1162 TLDLRAQGTLTIT
+1162 TLDLRAQRALTIT

-1243 VVLTAGGAFDN
+1243 VVLTAGGALDN

-1335 GQLVSGNGLSIT
+1335 GQLVSGNDLSIT
-1347 ASRVSSNGQLGSVNG
+1347 ASRISSDGQLGSVNG

-1450 TGTGAV
+1450 AGTGAV

-1620 GVTLHSRSDLQLQG
+1620 GVTLHSRGDLQLQG
-1634 VVAVATTLQA
+1634 VVAAATTLQA

-1970 QTTASGNLTLRAGEI
+1970 QTTASGNLTLRAGDI

-2378 GGALTNSSGNL
+2378 GGALTNTSGNL

-2394 VVIDAASIANNGGQL
+2394 VVIDAASIANNSGQL

-2556 ANIASNDTRLNGGGV
+2556 ANMLSNDTRLNGGNV

-2590 INNTGSI
+2590 IYNTGSI

-2617 ATDNAAYGSAL
+2617 TTDNAAYGSAL
-2628 FGSTGNMSLI
+2628 LGSTGNMNLI

-2647 ARIFSLGNIAIGGAQ
+2647 SRIFSLGNIAIGGAQ
-2662 DAGGTLVSRTGVVN
+2662 DGGGTLVSRTGVVN
-2676 NLSGSIEADGSIL
+2676 NVSGSIEADGSIL
-2689 IAAGQ
+2689 IAASQ
-2694 INNRRRV
+2694 LNNRRRV
-2701 INATTGPLTDE
+2701 VNTTSVSTDPGDDVYSGGE
-2712 ERFAANRAMPEDVI
+2712 LIEGKAIRNLQGARAPYPY
-2726 RRDPRPG
+2726 RG
-2733 ASGTGIRYA
+2733 LA
-2742 GHDPGIYRSYNVRE
+2742 PGIYRNYQVIQQEQLS
-2756 RESLNSASAEG
+2756 SASAEG
-2767 RIIASRNIALS
+2767 K
-2778 GYVTNNVSSIA
+2778 IA
-2789 AGGAL
+2789 AGGNIL
-2794 LVNQRG
+2794 LSGSVTNNASTIAAAGLFAANQRG
-2800 VGGLSDAML
+2800 LGGLSDNMIVGGEQLFNQAL
-2809 SGTDDV
+2809 A
-2815 LNQSLALKQVVD
+2815 LNQTVRQSDVEHIVTAI
-2827 YTDTEYRATPIY
+2827 T
-2839 NDCMQRPGQRI
+2839 NDCMQPVGQKV
-2850 VCYWEE
+2850 VCYYEE
-2856 EETVVGRGTLDNS
+2856 EDQRLNS
-2869 YTALGASMT
+2869 STTSSSYIALGASMT

-2885 NGANISNGAVGSDG
+2885 NGANISNGALGSDG
-2899 RSVSGAS
+2899 RNISGAS
-2906 LAAGGQQTGLSR
+2906 LNGVGAQGGLSGR
-2918 RNTQAASA
+2918 SRQTAANVGS
-2926 VATQAVIG
+2926 QAVIG
-2934 RANGGAAS
+2934 RANGGAS
-2942 IGVATGTAGNA
+2942 SVRVATGTAGSA

-2961 QDATLAT
+2961 QDAMLAT
-2968 SGSIVAMSIGPVMS
+2968 SGGIVAMSVAPVMS
-2982 NDSGLVRSTVD
+2982 NDSGLVRSSVD
-2993 QANVQAGGATPGV
+2993 QANVQTT
-3006 AAGSSEGRTRVDLA
+3006 AAGTGVVAGANESRTRVDPA
-3020 SIPVATVAGGGQTSL
+3020 TIPVTNIVGGGQTSL
-3035 SQIDLPIGGLYR
+3035 TQIDLPIGGLYR
-3047 LSNGTG
+3047 LSSGTA

-3082 IETDPRFVNYDNF
+3082 IETDLRFVNYDNF

-3134 GRRYLGNYEDGVA
+3134 GRRYLGNYADGVA

-3153 ESGAS
+3153 ESGVA

-3237 GADVSIT
+3237 GADVIIT

-3255 GTGVVS
+3255 GTGAVS

-3268 LNQGQIQGRDVAL
+3268 LNQGQIQGRDVGL
-3281 VAGNNLVSEASKA
+3281 LAGNNLISEAAKA

-3299 ILSGITAS
+3299 ILSGISAS
-3307 NTLQL
+3307 NTLQMV
-3312 FAGNDMTLTGTRVQA
+3312 AGNDMTLTGTRVQA

-3357 AVSVTTG
+3357 AVSVITG
-3364 KDLVMSA
+3364 QDLIVSA

-3407 VATRTNIS
+3407 VATRTTIS

-3455 NESETNSYKSRNG
+3455 NESETNSYNSRNG

-3478 QTIDQQALTAGGNL
+3478 QTVDQQALTAGGNL

-3512 LGVSAGNDI
+3512 LGISAGNDI
-3521 NASTLTTVD
+3521 NAITLTTVD
-3530 TSNTLE
+3530 TSDTLE

-3547 SDETVHGTEFN
+3547 RDETVYGTEFN

-3573 TAASAATKEGGITL
+3573 TAASAATKEGGISL

-3625 EWQDTFAI
+3625 EWHDTVAV
-3633 GTALSGESVSISA
+3633 TTTLSGDTVQIAA
-3646 GNDVAVVGSTV
+3646 GNDLLSQGAQVAS
-3657 LATGDVRLAAG
+3657 TGDVVLAAG
-3668 NNVTIESAQDTSSE
+3668 NNIKLDTVQNTHSE
-3682 AHSFSQ
+3682 EHE
-3688 KRSGLTG
+3688 KTVKKSGLY
-3695 GIGGGVASI
+3695 GGGGFSVAL
-3704 GYSKA
+3704 GVTKKTDGLDVTEVT
-3709 RSNSENATESVTQ
+3709 NSGSL
-3722 VASSVGSTDGNLV
+3722 VGSTDGSVTMTAGNKV
-3735 ASAGNKLTIAAS
+3735 AITGSDVLSATSTTIVGKEVTIAAAENTVDTVQTSKQQSAGITLGLTGGVVAAAEAAYSATKRGSDVEDDRLKALYAAKAGYAVSDGVAEYQAAAAAGSSMGGVSLRIGIGASSASSKTTTHEETTGGSRILSAGNVTIAATGG
-3747 DIGAGKDLTL
+3747 DLNVIGSKINGENVVLSAANDLNLLSNLETNTNKSENKNAGGEIGVSVGTTTGVYLTAYAGKGSAKGNSDVHAESVVTANDRLTL
-3757 AAKDIAL
+3757 VSGNDTTIKGAQAIGDKVLANVGGDL
-3764 LARQDTVES
+3764 LIQSEQDTS
-3773 QSSQS
+3773 DYK
-3778 SKSSGFSIGVTYD
+3778 SKQQQAGMTLVWGFSGSSANYSQQKVNN
-3791 PGASYRSAR
+3791 SYTSVNEQ
-3800 DSTTKN
+3800 S
-3806 MVDTGSTMSKISRD
+3806 G
-3820 AEGAAAGTMAAITP
+3820 
-3834 VVIQASSHRSNASQ
+3834 IQA
-3848 NESTSDARV
+3848 
-3857 SQLAAGGNLTLL
+3857 
-3869 ASDGSIT
+3869 
-3876 SQGAQLSAE
+3876 
-3885 GNALLLA
+3885 
-3892 SKDIVFDVAH
+3892 
-3902 NTQSSGNASTGKG
+3902 GKG
-3915 WGFNNAAGLPYGNY
+3915 GF
-3929 NQQGTG
+3929 
-3935 NGQTDTIT
+3935 DIT
-3943 GTQLSVGGNA
+3943 VGGN
-3953 SLTTTQGDI
+3953 T
-3962 ALTASNIAAQ
+3962 
-3972 GNVSMRA
+3972 
-3979 AGDLTIQ
+3979 
-3986 SGQDILGNANQS
+3986 
-3998 TSKGIG
+3998 
-4004 TVVISDTER
+4004 
-4013 FAGYNKK
+4013 
-4020 NHTDDSA
+4020 H
-4027 QVSQVASN
+4027 
-4035 VGSLGGN
+4035 
-4042 VSLTAGGAYTQSA
+4042 
-4055 SNVVAAKDVDITAA
+4055 
-4069 SIQLLTANSTSS
+4069 
-4081 ASQQDDDLKIGAFA
+4081 
-4095 RIKSPLIDLIN
+4095 
-4106 NVDDARKSDGRL
+4106 
-4118 GAMQGMAAAANGYQT
+4118 
-4133 AKAVQ
+4133 
-4138 SGSLLSVE
+4138 
-4146 AGVGFATNE
+4146 
-4155 SSFNSSSQ
+4155 
-4163 ISQGSTITGGGNV
+4163 
-4176 SLKTTEGDL
+4176 
-4185 RILQG
+4185 
-4190 NLKAGD
+4190 
-4196 TLSLDSARDLVLEAG
+4196 LV
-4211 NSSNTEQS
+4211 
-4219 KGSNAGFEVG
+4219 
-4229 VGASVGAQTGVYA
+4229 
-4242 YVQASAG
+4242 
-4249 SHKSNV
+4249 
-4255 DGSTWQ
+4255 
-4261 NTQLAGQNIVLT
+4261 
-4273 SEGDTTLRGA
+4273 
-4283 VVKGDRIDAQIGGDL
+4283 
-4298 TIESLQDKL
+4298 
-4307 DIQSKESSVGGRV
+4307 
-4320 QVSAG
+4320 
-4325 TAWDASGYASGAK
+4325 
-4338 ANGNYL
+4338 
-4344 GVVEQSGLFAGN
+4344 
-4356 GGYHVTAGNVN
+4356 
-4367 LIGGAIASTNAG
+4367 GGAIASTADATLNRL
-4379 ASELTADSLTFTDL
+4379 STDSLTVEDL
-4393 KNQMDYSA
+4393 QNEAKAKASNIGVGA
-4401 VSAAISGGIGST
+4401 GTSGAGL
-4413 GESETDANGKPVQQ
+4413 AQ
-4427 SAGNQFRDIGHNI
+4427 S
-4440 VNGNYGEADYSSF
+4440 
-4453 NPGIPVMQSGSDTSY
+4453 
-4468 TRATLTEGTI
+4468 
-4478 KIGGKTTTAAALG
+4478 
-4491 INTDASA
+4491 
-4498 AHEAV
+4498 
-4503 AALPD
+4503 
-4508 VRKIL
+4508 
-4513 GEQQALA
+4513 
-4520 AATGT
+4520 
-4525 VMTTAKQIG
+4525 
-4534 DDIAASANRKV
+4534 AASA
-4545 NEAETQY
+4545 
-4552 KGSLS
+4552 
-4557 PEEADRFAGLSTA
+4557 GLSA
-4570 DKQREMLQ
+4570 LGSA
-4578 NSPDYSAAYTSQQQW
+4578 NSNATS
-4593 GIGGDYSRALQ
+4593 
-4604 AVTTVVVGGVSGQG
+4604 TTR
-4618 AGQVATNALAPYAA
+4618 
-4632 QLIGKTFDQ
+4632 
-4641 NHGSD
+4641 SD
-4646 PNAVLQGLSHA
+4646 
-4657 VLGAVLAQ
+4657 
-4665 VNGGSVAGGALA
+4665 
-4677 GAGGELAAQYLTKTL
+4677 
-4692 YGDDPRAIDPVT
+4692 I
-4704 GKFNPNLLPEQDKQ
+4704 
-4718 MLVALSQAAGAIAGG
+4718 AAGAIEIRNKDLSALEGLERSTSMLDGNSVKAIDTNKLQEQVELSQVAGEVGFRTAKEVIAARRDAATEELKAAAEDYQAATTDEERAAAAVRRDAAQSSLKQWSDGGNAKMATQVLAGVFQASLGGGSALGAAAGVAANEGYLTKLSASINKGLDGDGVAHEGAMNLASIGLGLIAGG
-4733 LAGGSLLDAGIGAQI
+4733 LIGDATSGAIAANTSQQYGYYDYRDGKRQLLASDALREMAGGDEALLQGMRTLINEAIKNGA
-4748 AGNAATNNAMLSVD
+4748 
-4762 EVARIKEMA
+4762 
-4771 NGDPE
+4771 DP
-4776 AEKRLLAAACSR
+4776 ASLAAALTTPGV
-4788 KKCANGLNSN
+4788 ANNMAGMALVE
-4798 DPYYAIWSALQ
+4798 ASAQ
-4809 TEGDKPEYQ
+4809 KQ
-4818 GEKDWL
+4818 
-4824 SWQSQTI
+4824 
-4831 NYPSG
+4831 
-4836 SMTDALSGVRQGA
+4836 
-4849 NVPLF
+4849 
-4854 NYTPFDA
+4854 
-4861 LADWSSRNN
+4861 
-4870 VGTRTLGGLQMF
+4870 
-4882 GGAAEVAGAFVAA
+4882 
-4895 PICTTGFGCFAV
+4895 
-4907 GYVGFSGA
+4907 
-4915 DNAIS
+4915 
-4920 GSKTLFG
+4920 
-4927 GVSTPTLG
+4927 
-4935 GRALQ
+4935 
-4940 MLGLSEGTA
+4940 
-4949 ELVYGLTQLA
+4949 YGK
-4959 PSVSV
+4959 SF
-4964 SKGLDAV
+4964 
-4971 NKANISLNE
+4971 
-4980 IKAIEKQVAEI
+4980 
-4991 NLARTQLS
+4991 
-4999 SRIADLRG
+4999 G
-5007 ALSGGERTGGN
+5007 AL
-5018 MGIAQIDIQGIPA
+5018 
-5031 TMAASSRIDVPT
+5031 DVVDQ
-5043 KQQAQL
+5043 K
-5049 GFVGQ
+5049 
-5054 VPEVFESSV
+5054 
-5063 VNTAASF
+5063 
-5070 PVHRSADSEAKILNN
+5070 
-5085 IASVLGENTSAKGVI
+5085 SVLGLLGKVYVGGIQSTDSERQALVTTGGVETLPTVEVVGKSSGGLLHAGQLVSGVI
-5100 NLLTER
+5100 E
-5106 PPCSSCANVI
+5106 
-5116 DLFKAKYPNIKLNI
+5116 
-5130 MDSGGVI
+5130 SGGRGVEKASNWLGQDTALALAYVAMAAAGGPVKTVASTLFENSAAGEFLQNAKQQYLVDPFGRVI
-5137 RPKKGVSNVARREG
+5137 GTYGLGAQTAEQLQSVRPASSMMAGMGVDAMMAAIGATTAGTGAKSILESSQGIGQKIDNAGNLVKDEKLGGPHRQTSKPSGDGLDSHHCPAQSCYKGAPIGSGGGPAIKMDPEDHELTASFGRSKSAQAYRDKQKELLDQGRLMDAVQMDVDDIRAKFGKKYDGHIQQMIDYAKTLNPDDFKVK

>member
-1 MDKQTMDMRGY
+1 MDKQTMGMRGY

-68 NSRGISHNR
+68 NARGISHNR

-159 LNTSRVTLTTGT
+159 LNASRVTLTTGA

-200 NVDRLDMLSRQLS
+200 NVDRLDLLSRQLS

-424 GAAISMQANDIDALG
+424 GAAISMQANEIDALG
-439 TLDATTALRV
+439 TLDAATALRV
-449 NSTGS
+449 NSTGG

-460 AQAGQDADLQAGGA
+460 AQAGQDADVQAGGP

-488 LGAGSVRIAQGAA
+488 LVAGSVRIAQGAA
-501 VSAGGDLAMRSVGLL
+501 VSAGGDLAMRSVGWL
-516 ETAGSGY
+516 ETAGSAY

-564 ATLRVDAAQLDS
+564 ATLRVDAGQLDS
-576 RGDLGSQTADTVVRS
+576 RGDVGSQAADTVVRS

-611 ATTADVSGTFSA
+611 ATTADVSGTLSA
-623 GQLNLRS
+623 GRLDLRS

-640 QTSGGALTVASAGTL
+640 QTSSGALTVASAAAL

-688 LAGAAIDSDGT
+688 LAGVAIDSDGT
-699 VESGGNLR
+699 VDSGGNLR

-791 ANVVQ
+791 ANVMQ
-796 QGSGTA
+796 QGSATA

-807 ASVRETLDNTGS
+807 ASVSETLDNTGS

-848 SSQGDVRLGGVVA
+848 NSQGDMRLGGVVA
-861 AATELQAT
+861 AATELQAA

-886 LQAGRDLTT
+886 LQAGRDLAT
-895 AGSLHSTNALD
+895 AGSLQSTNALD

-916 AQGAVGGD
+916 AQGTVGGD
-924 ARLRAETLATTNA
+924 ARLRAGTLATTNA

-948 DAAAIDSRGKLDA
+948 DATAIDSRGKLDA

-1000 AGSDLVAQAQRIE
+1000 AGGDLVAQAQRVE

-1021 AERDVAVEGT
+1021 AERDVAVDGT
-1031 AQLVNAGRMQAGR
+1031 TQLVNAGRVQAGR

-1104 VSLNSLSEMQ
+1104 VSLNSLGEMQ

-1162 TLDLRAQGTLTIT
+1162 TLDLRAQRALTIT

-1289 AGVFDNAG
+1289 AGLFDNAG

-1335 GQLVSGNGLSIT
+1335 GQLVSGNDLSIA
-1347 ASRVSSNGQLGSVNG
+1347 ASRISSNGQLGSVNG

-1479 SDLTLRSTGDLSVA
+1479 SDLSLRSTGDLSVA

-1526 GRVDNTA
+1526 GRVDDTA

-1620 GVTLHSRSDLQLQG
+1620 GVTLHSRGDLQLQG
-1634 VVAVATTLQA
+1634 VVAAATTLQA

-1704 GAQVVTGQ
+1704 GAQVVTAQ

-1744 STGDLALAGIAQA
+1744 STGDLAVAGIAQA

-1762 LSATG
+1762 LAATG

-1783 TANGAS
+1783 TATSAS

-1881 ALISR
+1881 TVVSR

-1915 SAGSNVELHAKGDL
+1915 SAGSNVELRAKGDL

-1948 RQQGVVSGTTV
+1948 RQQGVVSGSTV

-1970 QTTASGNLTLRAGEI
+1970 QTTASGNLTLRAGDI

-2040 TRATGN
+2040 TRVTGN

-2208 NNVGGSVAA
+2208 NNVGGSLAA

-2263 VGGGLRVE
+2263 VGGGLRIE

-2308 LNVTARGQLDNH
+2308 LNVTAHGQLDNH

-2378 GGALTNSSGNL
+2378 GGALTNTSGNL

-2394 VVIDAASIANNGGQL
+2394 VVIDAASIANNSGQL

-2415 IANTSALNNQGGNVY
+2415 IANTNGLNNQGGNVY
-2430 AGANFRLERS
+2430 AGGSFLLQRA
-2440 GATLDNRNGKIKAE
+2440 GATLDNQNGRIKAE
-2454 QSVRLN
+2454 QAVRLN
-2460 VQSLSNAGG
+2460 LQNLSNAGG
-2469 QIGAGSTTGGA
+2469 QIGAGSATGGA

-2498 QNLLDMTLR
+2498 QNLLDLTLR

-2532 VNEATLKATR
+2532 VNEATLKAAR
-2542 RLDITAGSITNRAG
+2542 RLDITASSITNRAG
-2556 ANIASNDTRLNGGGV
+2556 ANILSNDTRLNGGNV

-2590 INNTGSI
+2590 IYNTGSI

-2628 FGSTGNMSLI
+2628 LGSTGNMNLI

-2662 DAGGTLVSRTGVVN
+2662 DGGGTLVARTGVVN
-2676 NLSGSIEADGSIL
+2676 NLSGSIEADGNIL

-2701 INATTGPLTDE
+2701 VNAKTGPLTDE

-2733 ASGTGIRYA
+2733 TSGMGIRYA
-2742 GHDPGIYRSYNVRE
+2742 GHDPGVYRSYNVRE
-2756 RESLNSASAEG
+2756 REQLISASAEG
-2767 RIIASRNIALS
+2767 RIAAGGNIALS
-2778 GYVTNNVSSIA
+2778 GYVTNNVSTIA

-2809 SGTDDV
+2809 SSTDDV

-2856 EETVVGRGTLDNS
+2856 EETVVGTGTLDNS
-2869 YTALGASMT
+2869 YLALGASMT

-2885 NGANISNGAVGSDG
+2885 NGANISNGAVGIDG
-2899 RSVSGAS
+2899 RAVSGAS
-2906 LAAGGQQTGLSR
+2906 LAGVGAQGGLSGR
-2918 RNTQAASA
+2918 GRQTAANVGS
-2926 VATQAVIG
+2926 QAVIG

-2942 IGVATGTAGNA
+2942 ISVATGTAGSA
-2953 GAQVGANT
+2953 GTQVGANT
-2961 QDATLAT
+2961 QDATLAA
-2968 SGSIVAMSIGPVMS
+2968 SGGIVKMSVAPVMS
-2982 NDSGLVRSTVD
+2982 NDSGLVRSSVD
-2993 QANVQAGGATPGV
+2993 QANVQTT
-3006 AAGSSEGRTRVDLA
+3006 AAGTGVVAGANESRNRVDPA
-3020 SIPVATVAGGGQTSL
+3020 TIPVTNIVGGQQTSL
-3035 SQIDLPIGGLYR
+3035 TQIDLPIGGLYR
-3047 LSNGTG
+3047 LSSGTG

-3134 GRRYLGNYEDGVA
+3134 GRRYLGNYADGVA

-3153 ESGAS
+3153 ESGVA

-3223 LNATNSMSNQGVIA
+3223 LNATNAMSNQGVIA

-3255 GTGVVS
+3255 GTGSVA

-3281 VAGNNLVSEASKA
+3281 VAGNNLVSEAAKA

-3299 ILSGITAS
+3299 ILSGISAS

-3426 DLTIRQAEVKAG
+3426 DLTIRQAEVTAG

-3492 ILSAGNDVNLVAAK
+3492 ILSASNDVNLVAAK

-3512 LGVSAGNDI
+3512 LGISAGNDI

-3530 TSNTLE
+3530 TSDTLE

-3547 SDETVHGTEFN
+3547 RDETVYGTEFS
-3558 AGGNLAMQAGNDITL
+3558 AGGNLAMQAGNDINL
-3573 TAASAATKEGGITL
+3573 TAATAASKNGAISL

-3625 EWQDTFAI
+3625 EWQDNFAI

-3722 VASSVGSTDGNLV
+3722 VASSVGSTDGNLIV
-3735 ASAGNKLTIAAS
+3735 SAGNQLTIAAS
-3747 DIGAGKDLTL
+3747 DVGAGKDVTL

-3778 SKSSGFSIGVTYD
+3778 SKSSGFSVGVTYD

-3806 MVDTGSTMSKISRD
+3806 MVDTGSTMSKMSRD
-3820 AEGAAAGTMAAITP
+3820 AEGAAAGTIAAITP

-3902 NTQSSGNASTGKG
+3902 NTQSSGNASAGKG

-3962 ALTASNIAAQ
+3962 TLTASNIAAQ

-3986 SGQDILGNANQS
+3986 SGQDILGNTNQS

-4146 AGVGFATNE
+4146 AGVGFATSE

-4163 ISQGSTITGGGNV
+4163 MS
-4176 SLKTTEGDL
+4176 
-4185 RILQG
+4185 
-4190 NLKAGD
+4190 
-4196 TLSLDSARDLVLEAG
+4196 
-4211 NSSNTEQS
+4211 
-4219 KGSNAGFEVG
+4219 
-4229 VGASVGAQTGVYA
+4229 
-4242 YVQASAG
+4242 
-4249 SHKSNV
+4249 
-4255 DGSTWQ
+4255 
-4261 NTQLAGQNIVLT
+4261 
-4273 SEGDTTLRGA
+4273 
-4283 VVKGDRIDAQIGGDL
+4283 
-4298 TIESLQDKL
+4298 
-4307 DIQSKESSVGGRV
+4307 
-4320 QVSAG
+4320 
-4325 TAWDASGYASGAK
+4325 
-4338 ANGNYL
+4338 
-4344 GVVEQSGLFAGN
+4344 
-4356 GGYHVTAGNVN
+4356 
-4367 LIGGAIASTNAG
+4367 
-4379 ASELTADSLTFTDL
+4379 
-4393 KNQMDYSA
+4393 
-4401 VSAAISGGIGST
+4401 
-4413 GESETDANGKPVQQ
+4413 
-4427 SAGNQFRDIGHNI
+4427 
-4440 VNGNYGEADYSSF
+4440 
-4453 NPGIPVMQSGSDTSY
+4453 
-4468 TRATLTEGTI
+4468 
-4478 KIGGKTTTAAALG
+4478 
-4491 INTDASA
+4491 
-4498 AHEAV
+4498 
-4503 AALPD
+4503 
-4508 VRKIL
+4508 
-4513 GEQQALA
+4513 
-4520 AATGT
+4520 
-4525 VMTTAKQIG
+4525 
-4534 DDIAASANRKV
+4534 
-4545 NEAETQY
+4545 
-4552 KGSLS
+4552 
-4557 PEEADRFAGLSTA
+4557 
-4570 DKQREMLQ
+4570 
-4578 NSPDYSAAYTSQQQW
+4578 
-4593 GIGGDYSRALQ
+4593 
-4604 AVTTVVVGGVSGQG
+4604 
-4618 AGQVATNALAPYAA
+4618 
-4632 QLIGKTFDQ
+4632 
-4641 NHGSD
+4641 
-4646 PNAVLQGLSHA
+4646 
-4657 VLGAVLAQ
+4657 
-4665 VNGGSVAGGALA
+4665 
-4677 GAGGELAAQYLTKTL
+4677 
-4692 YGDDPRAIDPVT
+4692 
-4704 GKFNPNLLPEQDKQ
+4704 
-4718 MLVALSQAAGAIAGG
+4718 
-4733 LAGGSLLDAGIGAQI
+4733 
-4748 AGNAATNNAMLSVD
+4748 
-4762 EVARIKEMA
+4762 
-4771 NGDPE
+4771 
-4776 AEKRLLAAACSR
+4776 
-4788 KKCANGLNSN
+4788 
-4798 DPYYAIWSALQ
+4798 
-4809 TEGDKPEYQ
+4809 
-4818 GEKDWL
+4818 
-4824 SWQSQTI
+4824 
-4831 NYPSG
+4831 
-4836 SMTDALSGVRQGA
+4836 
-4849 NVPLF
+4849 
-4854 NYTPFDA
+4854 
-4861 LADWSSRNN
+4861 
-4870 VGTRTLGGLQMF
+4870 
-4882 GGAAEVAGAFVAA
+4882 
-4895 PICTTGFGCFAV
+4895 
-4907 GYVGFSGA
+4907 
-4915 DNAIS
+4915 
-4920 GSKTLFG
+4920 
-4927 GVSTPTLG
+4927 
-4935 GRALQ
+4935 
-4940 MLGLSEGTA
+4940 
-4949 ELVYGLTQLA
+4949 
-4959 PSVSV
+4959 
-4964 SKGLDAV
+4964 
-4971 NKANISLNE
+4971 
-4980 IKAIEKQVAEI
+4980 
-4991 NLARTQLS
+4991 
-4999 SRIADLRG
+4999 
-5007 ALSGGERTGGN
+5007 
-5018 MGIAQIDIQGIPA
+5018 
-5031 TMAASSRIDVPT
+5031 
-5043 KQQAQL
+5043 
-5049 GFVGQ
+5049 
-5054 VPEVFESSV
+5054 
-5063 VNTAASF
+5063 
-5070 PVHRSADSEAKILNN
+5070 
-5085 IASVLGENTSAKGVI
+5085 
-5100 NLLTER
+5100 
-5106 PPCSSCANVI
+5106 
-5116 DLFKAKYPNIKLNI
+5116 
-5130 MDSGGVI
+5130 
-5137 RPKKGVSNVARREG
+5137 